1 MFLFLK
7 IMDLP
12 PPTTTKWLREEF
24 VRAPEKLNNC
34 PLSLFSADN
43 KPQSLPS
50 LEDSSSWNIGF
61 SPLHILFFFC
71 IKELKVSSSAQT
83 RVAIVGMAGCLQWH
97 LGQIPRSVAT
107 ATPRVWGQVDFPVL
121 MGLLI
126 TTSKLQQ
133 K

>member
-1 MFLFLK
+1 
-7 IMDLP
+7 MDLP
-12 PPTTTKWLREEF
+12 PPTTTKWLQEEF

-83 RVAIVGMAGCLQWH
+83 QVAIVGMAGCLQWH

-107 ATPRVWGQVDFPVL
+107 ATPSVWGQVDFPVL

-126 TTSKLQQ
+126 TPSKLQQ